1 MAINVTVKHRD
12 GTRTDTTVWASTEVA
27 FEAHFGK
34 SWGEAFTE
42 THPSQTY
49 LYFAAWHSV
58 QEAGK
63 TGLTFEEWLKTID
76 AVELA
81 GEANSPFDPAPPP
94 GSSVS

>member
-34 SWGEAFTE
+34 SWGQAFTE
-42 THPSQTY
+42 EHPSQTY

-63 TGLTFEEWLKTID
+63 TGHTFEEWLKTID

-81 GEANSPFDPAPPP
+81 GEETDPFPQALPH